1 MIGNWI
7 TGLLTDKE
15 RILAFLES
23 DRLYASY
30 AIGDLEPGLFA
41 QCTWAGA
48 EQNGRLRALGLHFR
62 GLEPAAFF
70 LMGDPGGVH
79 RIFRD
84 ALHPGYADLTCRTEH
99 MPAVGGS
106 YAWEEEP
113 RPMWRM
119 ALQRR
124 DLPPGDAVCVRLGT
138 GQAGQI
144 RNLITDKDLSGFA
157 PAQIDPGVFFGICA
171 DGRLVSVAGTHLVSP
186 KYSMAGVGNIV
197 THPEYRGRG
206 YGQKAVG
213 AVLAEL
219 VRIGIRDIV
228 LNVRQDNAPALHIYE
243 KLGFER
249 YCPFF
254 EGKTSIRE
262 NGIQREE
269 IDAEK

>member
-7 TGLLTDKE
+7 TGRLSDKE

-23 DRLYASY
+23 DRLYAAY

-41 QCTWAGA
+41 QCVWAGA

-62 GLEPAAFF
+62 GLKPAAFF
-70 LMGDPGGVH
+70 LMGDPEGVL
-79 RIFRD
+79 RILRD
-84 ALHPGYADLTCRTEH
+84 ALHPGYADLTCRAEH
-99 MPAVGGS
+99 MPAVGGA
-106 YAWEEEP
+106 YAWEGEP

-119 ALQRR
+119 ALRSR
-124 DLPPGDAVCVRLGT
+124 DLPPPDAVCVRLDT
-138 GQAGQI
+138 GHTGQI
-144 RNLITDKDLSGFA
+144 RNLITDKDLIGFA
-157 PAQIDPGVFFGICA
+157 PAQIDQGVFFGIYA
-171 DGRLVSVAGTHLVSP
+171 DGRMVSVAGTHLVSLD
-186 KYSMAGVGNIV
+186 YSMAGVGNIV

-219 VRIGIRDIV
+219 IRIGIRDIV

-254 EGKTSIRE
+254 EGKATIRE
-262 NGIQREE
+262 TGLQGKGT
-269 IDAEK
+269 DAEK